1 MAAQSDHPALQ
12 ERLPSAPSAS
22 SDSAFAAPRR
32 LLQQGKNEEA
42 ITQLQ
47 QTEAVNPG
55 MKGLAH
61 ELGVAYYKSGDY
73 VKAIDAFRKAT
84 NEDSQDNEAIQLLG
98 LSDYLAGRPAD
109 AIPLLEKVQ
118 GWYPRANIDAS
129 YILGVCYIQTKD
141 YPQARK
147 AFARMFDVPSD
158 SAAAYL
164 FTARVLLRQEF
175 DPIAE
180 EYAQKAIALDPKLP
194 LAHFFLGELHLYKSR
209 IPEAIADFQA
219 ELAIN
224 PGHAATYYKLADAY
238 SRVQKFDEAERL
250 LQRSI
255 WLDSTSTGA
264 YILLGKVLEKKGEAQ
279 LAARALQHALSVDP
293 NNSIAHHLL
302 GQAYQDMGRTAD
314 AERERRASQQLQDV
328 QNAKPD

>member
-1 MAAQSDHPALQ
+1 MHPFRSSFILILSFCLQMAAQSDHPALQ

-22 SDSAFAAPRR
+22 ADSAFAAPRR

-47 QTEAVNPG
+47 QMEAVNPA

-129 YILGVCYIQTKD
+129 YILGICYIQTKD

-180 EYAQKAIALDPKLP
+180 EHAQKAIALDPTFSE
-194 LAHFFLGELHLYKSR
+194 AHFQLGNLLSDQTHYA
-209 IPEAIADFQA
+209 EAIPQYLIALDRDSK
-219 ELAIN
+219 I
-224 PGHAATYYKLADAY
+224 PDAHY
-238 SRVQKFDEAERL
+238 R
-250 LQRSI
+250 
-255 WLDSTSTGA
+255 
-264 YILLGKVLEKKGEAQ
+264 
-279 LAARALQHALSVDP
+279 
-293 NNSIAHHLL
+293 L
-302 GQAYQDMGRTAD
+302 GQAYVHTGQKDKAQAQLALYQQQRAQHLAD
-314 AERERRASQQLQDV
+314 LDKQRAEIRQFVYSEENRP
-328 QNAKPD
+328 AKQ